1 MTNLFV
7 GKKCIV
13 RSNMAGV
20 FFGEIANIEGSA
32 VLMKDARKIYRW
44 SGSNTVEDISQ
55 TGVLNSSKVTVVV
68 ESVLIE
74 KYDQIITCTEFAIT
88 NLINQPVWKA

>member
-44 SGSNTVEDISQ
+44 SGANT
-55 TGVLNSSKVTVVV
+55 SK
-68 ESVLIE
+68 E
-74 KYDQIITCTEFAIT
+74 
-88 NLINQPVWKA
+88 NLVSLLLYFNR